1 MENLILTNQNLFTA
15 TDHAIVRS
23 LIKGLPGILSVVVE
37 LRYWRRMSLMEIAFD
52 LGIPTSAAENALA
65 KAEKI
70 LRERCLRHPGF
81 SRSRHQMIQKI
92 RAEYSAA

>member
-1 MENLILTNQNLFTA
+1 MNNLILTSQNFFTA
-15 TDHAIVRS
+15 MDHSIVRS
-23 LIKGLPGILSVVVE
+23 LVKGLPGILSIVVE
-37 LRYWRRMSLMEIAFD
+37 LRYWRRMSLMEIAVD
-52 LGIPTSAAENALA
+52 LGISNHAAEVALA

-70 LRERCLRHPGF
+70 LRERCLKHPGF